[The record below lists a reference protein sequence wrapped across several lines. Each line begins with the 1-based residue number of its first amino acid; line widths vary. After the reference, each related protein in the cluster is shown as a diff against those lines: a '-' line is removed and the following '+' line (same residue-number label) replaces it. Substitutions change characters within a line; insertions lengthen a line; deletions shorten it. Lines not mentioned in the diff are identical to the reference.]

1 MIEKD
6 AKRYN
11 DFCHFIEGRS
21 SFSPWLDEYD
31 PFTEDGFAF
40 VHAGSDDN
48 GQFGLGD
55 LDLYFKNKN
64 FSYQDVLKKVQAY
77 RDECKQSMDSDV
89 PEEVEY
95 VESLDELV
103 GATQDWFD
111 KSERRTRYTYDDDD
125 RTAVVDGE
133 VVDGGTSGKPWLWR
147 LEDDDWFDW
156 FAKPVVELNVR
167 QVAIMA
173 GVSDVDSVTE
183 ELCSISFMNDVEL
196 LYIEYYSNSGDE
208 WAETR
213 GIALTDEDMRNALR
227 TMFDDAISE
236 EDQAKLLAIAP
247 TLVEQLDYTFPN
259 GTVVGGTYGY
269 SNASDRYPR
278 DFVWKPEQTASEA
291 NEKTLRVYFC
301 IEGTG
306 DDTAELAVLVDDR
319 DGDKVQAYS
328 SEEEHV
334 SAYIDYIEDECVP
347 MRNPEDSIVY
357 AMLSRVY
364 ADYDIVIVDKD
375 SLKAQG
381 NPRKTNNK
389 RGESAIKFRSTQKR
403 GKKSEAS
410 ASEGARFFDSFIRA
424 RATEILD
431 EYSVNDACSSGCE
444 AWAEIGNGVEDVA
457 RFISDSVGA
466 LVKAWTTN
474 LRDLNYC
481 GNLDPKTAAE
491 YDRLYDVA
499 VSEYHSEYGNTA
511 PEDTDEFY
519 EYIDAYMGEGTD
531 MFAEASVLLHR
542 GRYGYELTGRISR
555 SFDYVYGSS
564 SSFKDDMSLK
574 MVLTDEQLTEENAE
588 AFLKEF
594 ESRIAEYQFSDGI
607 KEYTLTAK

>member
-1 MIEKD
+1 MLIPYK
-6 AKRYN
+6 KN
-11 DFCHFIEGRS
+11 KSEGR
-21 SFSPWLDEYD
+21 
-31 PFTEDGFAF
+31 T
-40 VHAGSDDN
+40 
-48 GQFGLGD
+48 
-55 LDLYFKNKN
+55 
-64 FSYQDVLKKVQAY
+64 
-77 RDECKQSMDSDV
+77 
-89 PEEVEY
+89 
-95 VESLDELV
+95 
-103 GATQDWFD
+103 
-111 KSERRTRYTYDDDD
+111 TRYTYDDDD

-173 GVSDVDSVTE
+173 GVSDVDSVTTV
-183 ELCSISFMNDVEL
+183 LASISFMNDVEL

-213 GIALTDEDMRNALR
+213 GIALTDEDMRNALY
-227 TMFDDAISE
+227 TMFDDAISD

-247 TLVEQLDYTFPN
+247 TLVKQLAYTFPK
-259 GTVVGGTYGY
+259 GTVVGGDSWY
-269 SNASDRYPR
+269 SNEKDRYPR
-278 DFVWKPEQTASEA
+278 DFVWKPEQGASEA
-291 NEKTLRVYFC
+291 NKKTLRVYFC

-334 SAYIDYIEDECVP
+334 SAYVDYIEDECVP
-347 MRNPEDSIVY
+347 MRNPKDSIVY

-364 ADYDIVIVDKD
+364 ADYDIVIVGKD
-375 SLKAQG
+375 SLQG

-389 RGESAIKFRSTQKR
+389 RGESAKKFQSTQKR
-403 GKKSEAS
+403 GKKSES
-410 ASEGARFFDSFIRA
+410 STSEGARFFDSFIRA
-424 RATEILD
+424 RATDILD
-431 EYSVNDACSSGCE
+431 EYSVNDSCSSGCE
-444 AWAEIGNGVEDVA
+444 AWVEIGDGVEDA
-457 RFISDSVGA
+457 ERSSSDSIGG
-466 LVKAWTTN
+466 LVKAWMTN
-474 LRDLNYC
+474 LRDINYG

-564 SSFKDDMSLK
+564 SSFKDDMSVK

-588 AFLKEF
+588 AFLEEF
-594 ESRIAEYQFSDGI
+594 ESRIAEYQFSGGI

>member
-1 MIEKD
+1 MIDKD

-40 VHAGSDDN
+40 VHAGSEDN

-55 LDLYFKNKN
+55 IDLYFKNKN

-89 PEEVEY
+89 PEEVDY

-103 GATQDWFD
+103 EATQDWFD

-173 GVSDVDSVTE
+173 GVSDVDSVTTV
-183 ELCSISFMNDVEL
+183 LASISFMNDVEL

-227 TMFDDAISE
+227 TMFDGAISD

-247 TLVEQLDYTFPN
+247 TLVKQLAYTFPK
-259 GTVVGGTYGY
+259 GTVVGGTSMY
-269 SNASDRYPR
+269 SNEKDRYPR

-306 DDTAELAVLVDDR
+306 DDTAELAVLVDER
-319 DGDKVQAYS
+319 DGDKLQAYS

-364 ADYDIVIVDKD
+364 DDYDIIIVGKD

-381 NPRKTNNK
+381 NPRKTYK
-389 RGESAIKFRSTQKR
+389 RPF
-403 GKKSEAS
+403 
-410 ASEGARFFDSFIRA
+410 
-424 RATEILD
+424 
-431 EYSVNDACSSGCE
+431 
-444 AWAEIGNGVEDVA
+444 
-457 RFISDSVGA
+457 
-466 LVKAWTTN
+466 
-474 LRDLNYC
+474 
-481 GNLDPKTAAE
+481 
-491 YDRLYDVA
+491 
-499 VSEYHSEYGNTA
+499 
-511 PEDTDEFY
+511 
-519 EYIDAYMGEGTD
+519 
-531 MFAEASVLLHR
+531 
-542 GRYGYELTGRISR
+542 
-555 SFDYVYGSS
+555 
-564 SSFKDDMSLK
+564 
-574 MVLTDEQLTEENAE
+574 
-588 AFLKEF
+588 
-594 ESRIAEYQFSDGI
+594 
-607 KEYTLTAK
+607 

>member
-1 MIEKD
+1 MLIPYK
-6 AKRYN
+6 KM
-11 DFCHFIEGRS
+11 
-21 SFSPWLDEYD
+21 
-31 PFTEDGFAF
+31 TER
-40 VHAGSDDN
+40 
-48 GQFGLGD
+48 
-55 LDLYFKNKN
+55 KNKN
-64 FSYQDVLKKVQAY
+64 EAFV
-77 RDECKQSMDSDV
+77 
-89 PEEVEY
+89 
-95 VESLDELV
+95 
-103 GATQDWFD
+103 
-111 KSERRTRYTYDDDD
+111 RYYDNEHSIGF
-125 RTAVVDGE
+125 VDGE
-133 VVDGGTSGKPWLWR
+133 VIDGVTSGKPWLWR
-147 LEDDDWFDW
+147 FNDDDWYDE
-156 FAKPVVELNVR
+156 PLVELNVR

-173 GVSDVDSVTE
+173 GVSDVDSVATE
-183 ELCSISFMNDVEL
+183 LASISFLEDIEL
-196 LYIEYYSNSGDE
+196 LQLRYYGDGSRYS
-208 WAETR
+208 WAETD
-213 GIALTDEDMRNALR
+213 GIALTDKDMRKALY
-227 TMFDDAISE
+227 TMFDGAISE

-247 TLVEQLDYTFPN
+247 TLVEQLAYTFPD
-259 GTVVGGTYGY
+259 GTVVGGDSWY
-269 SNASDRYPR
+269 SNESDRYPR
-278 DFVWKPEQTASEA
+278 DFVWKPEQGASEA
-291 NEKTLRVYFC
+291 NKKTLRVYFC

-357 AMLSRVY
+357 AMLSKVY
-364 ADYDIVIVDKD
+364 DDYDIVIVGKD
-375 SLKAQG
+375 SLKEQG

-389 RGESAIKFRSTQKR
+389 RGESAKKFQSTQKR
-403 GKKSEAS
+403 GKKSETS
-410 ASEGARFFDSFIRA
+410 TSEGARFFDSFIRD

-444 AWAEIGNGVEDVA
+444 AWVETGDGVEDVA

-564 SSFKDDMSLK
+564 SSFKDDMSVK
-574 MVLTDEQLTEENAE
+574 MVLTDDQLTEENAE
-588 AFLKEF
+588 VFLEEF
-594 ESRIAEYQFSDGI
+594 KSRIAEYQFSDGI
-607 KEYTLTAK
+607 KEYTLTAN

>member
-48 GQFGLGD
+48 GQFGSGD
-55 LDLYFKNKN
+55 LGLYFKNKN

-77 RDECKQSMDSDV
+77 RDECKQSMDSAV

-103 GATQDWFD
+103 GATQDWCN
-111 KSERRTRYTYDDDD
+111 KNERRTRYTYDDD

-133 VVDGGTSGKPWLWR
+133 VVDGGTTGKPWLWR

-156 FAKPVVELNVR
+156 FALPIVELNVR

-173 GVSDVDSVTE
+173 GVSDVDSVTT
-183 ELCSISFMNDVEL
+183 ELASISFMNDVEL

-213 GIALTDEDMRNALR
+213 GTALTDEDMRNALR
-227 TMFDDAISE
+227 TMFDDAISD

-247 TLVEQLDYTFPN
+247 TLVEQLDYTFPDD
-259 GTVVGGTYGY
+259 TVVGGTSAF
-269 SNASDRYPR
+269 SNASGPR
-278 DFVWKPEQTASEA
+278 DFVWKPEQPTSEA
-291 NEKTLRVYFC
+291 NNKTLRAYFC

-319 DGDKVQAYS
+319 EGDKVQAYS

-357 AMLSRVY
+357 AMLSKVY
-364 ADYDIVIVDKD
+364 ADYDIVIVGKD
-375 SLKAQG
+375 SLRAT
-381 NPRKTNNK
+381 PSKTNNK
-389 RGESAIKFRSTQKR
+389 RGESAKKFQSTQKR
-403 GKKSEAS
+403 GNKSENS
-410 ASEGARFFDSFIRA
+410 TSEGARFFDSFIRD
-424 RATEILD
+424 RATEILE
-431 EYSVNDACSSGCE
+431 EYSVNEACSSGCE
-444 AWAEIGNGVEDVA
+444 AWVDIGDGVEDTT
-457 RFISDSVGA
+457 RSSSDSAGE
-466 LVKAWTTN
+466 LVKSWMTN
-474 LRDLNYC
+474 LRDINYG

-499 VSEYHSEYGNTA
+499 VSEYHSEYGDTA

-519 EYIDAYMGEGTD
+519 EYIDAYMAEGTD
-531 MFAEASVLLHR
+531 IFAEASVLLYR

-555 SFDYVYGSS
+555 SFEYGYGSAAS
-564 SSFKDDMSLK
+564 LKADMSLK
-574 MVLTDEQLTEENAE
+574 MVLTDDQLTEENAV
-588 AFLKEF
+588 AFLEEF
-594 ESRIAEYQFSDGI
+594 KSRIAEYQFSDGI
-607 KEYTLTAK
+607 KEHTLTAK